1 MSLAKIVADTMSKY
15 ADRPAIG
22 ERDKIFITD
31 DSSQEVSLKLLP
43 SYGTITYGELW
54 KRTGALAAELHHSTN
69 APLTAGSSVA
79 FLAFTS
85 GDYAILDLAC
95 IRLGAIVVP
104 LQTGSSQAQI
114 DSILQ
119 ETEPLVFATSIDY
132 LDIAVEVAIKTPSIR
147 RILLLD
153 YYSQISEHSKKLN
166 AVLSQLDSNSSVIS
180 IEPLQDLIKRGTALS
195 EPPMYSS
202 STSDEEL
209 SMLIYT
215 SGSTGTPKGAMY
227 TQKLASGMWGGSWAT
242 IFSEERAI
250 TFHYMPMSHV
260 AGHSSLKST
269 LARGGTCYFTAKS
282 NLSTLLEDISLS
294 KPTELS
300 LVPRICEMIYQKYQ
314 TELARKRASHGDDTS
329 LTILEDIRVNILG
342 GQVGWASCSSAP
354 LSNEL
359 KIFTESLL
367 NIPLHNVYGSTE
379 AGAIWIDNELLS
391 PPVEDYR
398 IIDVP
403 ELGYYGTDSPFPRG
417 ELLLKTQSIIP
428 GYYKRPEL
436 ASELFD
442 EHGYYKTGDI
452 VAETG
457 HNRLVYV
464 DRRKNV
470 IKLSQGE
477 FVATAKLETIF
488 SAIPEIQSIF
498 VYGKSEWSYLL
509 AVVVPSKHLA
519 QRFDGKAELIKQ
531 FIGDAIRKVAKTSE
545 LRSYEIPRDLLID
558 NEPFTQTNGL
568 LSDHGKP
575 LWPKLRE
582 KYASQLEELNI
593 QLVSKELNELH
604 DIHERINQQTVL
616 ETLKQAVRSLV
627 GGATEEISSHAQ
639 FRELGGD
646 SLSAVSLASILS
658 DAYGITIPVDMLISP
673 AYDLQHVSDYIEKTL
688 HSGQIRPSAASI
700 HGAKPNVFN
709 AKDLSLQKF
718 ISPDILEKA
727 QGLKPS
733 SNSARTI
740 LLTGSTGYLGRFLC
754 LQLLE
759 EFGETG
765 GKLICVVRGKNVAL
779 ATKRLYESFGSANS
793 QVSRK
798 LRSLSTLH
806 LEVLAGDIGEPKLGL
821 DPETW
826 DKLGKEV
833 DTIVHAGAL
842 VNHVL
847 PYSNLFDANVTGT
860 AEIISLAL
868 SNHLKPVVFLSSI
881 AVASLV
887 NTETTLDEDADIRIA
902 AAEIE
907 AEDTYAAGYALSKW
921 ASEVLLREAHSH
933 YGLPVTTFRSSM
945 ILAHSQYP
953 GQLNVPDMFTRLLLS
968 VALTGIAPP
977 SFYRATNNVG
987 LPHYDGLP
995 VDFTASAI
1003 LKIGVKQHT
1012 ESYRSFNLVNPHD
1025 DGISLDTFVGWMT
1038 DHGVNIRKIADYAD
1052 WYNRLETALLG
1063 LPERLKQHSIL
1074 PLMHG
1079 FSEPAEVISGS
1090 TIPSNRFQEAV
1101 ETFDSG
1107 SGAFA
1112 IPHISESL
1120 IRKYVTD
1127 LQSLGLLGDLHKRLN
1142 RTSSAAIPELQL

>member
-1 MSLAKIVADTMSKY
+1 MSLTKIVADTMSKY
-15 ADRPAIG
+15 ADRPALG
-22 ERDKIFITD
+22 ERDRIFITD
-31 DSSQEVSLKLLP
+31 DSSQEVSFKLLP

-85 GDYAILDLAC
+85 GDYATLDLAC

-119 ETEPLVFATSIDY
+119 ETEPLIFAVSIDY
-132 LDIAVEVAIKTPSIR
+132 LDIAVEVVLKTPSIR
-147 RILLLD
+147 RILLLN
-153 YYSQISEHSKKLN
+153 YYSEVSEHSKELE
-166 AVLSQLDSNSSVIS
+166 AVRSHLDSNSSMVS
-180 IEPLQDLIKRGTALS
+180 IEPLQDLLKKGASLS
-195 EPPMYSS
+195 GPPLYDSPSS
-202 STSDEEL
+202 DDEL

-227 TQKLASGMWGGSWAT
+227 TQRLASGMWGGSWAT
-242 IFSEERAI
+242 IFSQERAI

-300 LVPRICEMIYQKYQ
+300 LVPRICEMIHQKYQ
-314 TELARKRASHGDDTS
+314 TELARKKASHGDDTS
-329 LTILEDIRVNILG
+329 LAILEDIRVNVLG
-342 GQVGWASCSSAP
+342 GRVGWASCSSAP

-359 KIFTESLL
+359 KIFTQTLL

-452 VAETG
+452 MAETG
-457 HNRLVYV
+457 HNRLVYL

-477 FVATAKLETIF
+477 FVATAQLETTF

-498 VYGKSEWSYLL
+498 VYGRSEWSYLL
-509 AVVVPSKHLA
+509 AVVIPSEHLA
-519 QRFDGKAELIKQ
+519 KRFDGKAELIKQ
-531 FIGDAIRKVAKTSE
+531 FLGDAIRRLAKTSE
-545 LRSYEIPRDLLID
+545 MRSYEIPRDLLIE
-558 NEPFTQTNGL
+558 NEPFTQSNGL

-575 LWPKLRE
+575 LWPRLRE
-582 KYASQLEELNI
+582 KYAHRLEELND
-593 QLVSKELNELH
+593 QLVSKKLDEFH
-604 DIHERINQQTVL
+604 DIHERINQQSVL

-627 GGATEEISSHAQ
+627 GGATEEISPHAQ
-639 FRELGGD
+639 FKELGGD

-673 AYDLQHVSDYIEKTL
+673 AYDLQHVSDYIEKML
-688 HSGQIRPSAASI
+688 QSGLIRPSAASI
-700 HGAKPNVFN
+700 HGAKPSVFH
-709 AKDLSLQKF
+709 AKDLSLEKF
-718 ISPDILEKA
+718 ISSDVLQKA
-727 QGLKPS
+727 RGLKAS
-733 SNSARTI
+733 ANSARTI

-765 GKLICVVRGKNVAL
+765 GKLICIVRGKNVAL
-779 ATKRLYESFGSANS
+779 ATKRLYESFGSENS
-793 QVSRK
+793 RGFRK

-806 LEVLAGDIGEPKLGL
+806 LEVLPGDIGEPKLGL

-826 DKLGKEV
+826 DRLGKEV
-833 DTIVHAGAL
+833 DTIIHAGAL

-881 AVASLV
+881 AVATLV
-887 NTETTLDEDADIRIA
+887 NTRTTLDEDADIRIA

-907 AEDTYAAGYALSKW
+907 ADDTYAAGYGLSKW

-933 YGLPVTTFRSSM
+933 YGLPVTTFRSCM

-953 GQLNVPDMFTRLLLS
+953 EQLNVPDMFTRLLLS
-968 VALTGIAPP
+968 VAITGIAPS
-977 SFYRATNNVG
+977 SFYRLNDNAG

-1003 LKIGVKQHT
+1003 LKIGIKQSVT
-1012 ESYRSFNLVNPHD
+1012 SYRSFNLVNPHD
-1025 DGISLDTFVGWMT
+1025 DGISLDTFVDWMT
-1038 DHGVNIRKIADYAD
+1038 DLGVCIRKIDDYAD
-1052 WYNRLETALLG
+1052 WYNRFETALRG
-1063 LPERLKQHSIL
+1063 LPERLKQHSLL

-1079 FSEPAEVISGS
+1079 FTEPTEVISGS
-1090 TIPSNRFQEAV
+1090 TIPSDRFQGAV
-1101 ETFDSG
+1101 DAFESSAET
-1107 SGAFA
+1107 FA
-1112 IPHISESL
+1112 IPHLSETL

-1127 LQSLGLLGDLHKRLN
+1127 LQSLGLLGELHKGLN
-1142 RTSSAAIPELQL
+1142 RTPSAAIPER

>member
-22 ERDKIFITD
+22 ERDRTFITD
-31 DSSQEVSLKLLP
+31 EYSKEVSFKLLP
-43 SYGTITYGELW
+43 SYSTITYGELW
-54 KRTGALAAELHHSTN
+54 KRTGALAAELHHNTC

-85 GDYAILDLAC
+85 GDYATLDLAC
-95 IRLGAIVVP
+95 IRLGAITVP

-119 ETEPLVFATSIDY
+119 ETEPLIFAAGIDY
-132 LDIAVEVAIKTPSIR
+132 LDIAVEVALKTPSIR
-147 RILLLD
+147 RVLLLD
-153 YYSQISEHSKKLN
+153 YYSEVSEHSKKLD
-166 AVLSQLDSNSSVIS
+166 AVRSHLDSNSSAVS
-180 IEPLQDLIKRGTALS
+180 IVPLQDLLTKGASLP
-195 EPPMYSS
+195 EPPLYNSLSS
-202 STSDEEL
+202 DDEL

-314 TELARKRASHGDDTS
+314 TELVRKKASHGDDTS
-329 LTILEDIRVNILG
+329 LAILEDIRVNVLG

-359 KIFTESLL
+359 KIFTQKLL

-436 ASELFD
+436 ATELFD

-477 FVATAKLETIF
+477 FVATAQLETTF

-498 VYGKSEWSYLL
+498 VYGRSEWSHLL
-509 AVVVPSKHLA
+509 AVVVPSKQLTK
-519 QRFDGKAELIKQ
+519 RFDGKAELIKQ
-531 FIGDAIRKVAKTSE
+531 FLGDAIRKLAKKSE
-545 LRSYEIPRDLLID
+545 LRSYEIPRDLLIES
-558 NEPFTQTNGL
+558 EPFTQSNGL

-582 KYASQLEELNI
+582 RYAERLEELND
-593 QLVSKELNELH
+593 QLVSKELDELH
-604 DIHERINQQTVL
+604 DIHERINQQSVL

-627 GGATEEISSHAQ
+627 GGATEEISPHAQ

-673 AYDLQHVSDYIEKTL
+673 VYDLQHVSDYIEKTL
-688 HSGQIRPSAASI
+688 QSGQIRPSAASI
-700 HGAKPNVFN
+700 HGAKPNVFH
-709 AKDLSLQKF
+709 AKDLSLEKF
-718 ISPDILEKA
+718 ISPDVLQKA
-727 QGLKPS
+727 RGLKAS
-733 SNSARTI
+733 ANSARTI

-759 EFGETG
+759 AFGETG
-765 GKLICVVRGKNVAL
+765 GKLICVVRGKNVAS
-779 ATKRLYESFGSANS
+779 ATKRLHESFGSENS
-793 QVSRK
+793 QVFRK
-798 LRSLSTLH
+798 LRSLSALH

-826 DKLGKEV
+826 DRLGKEV

-868 SNHLKPVVFLSSI
+868 SHHLKPVVFLSSI

-887 NTETTLDEDADIRIA
+887 NTRTILDEDADIRIA

-907 AEDTYAAGYALSKW
+907 ADDTYAAGYGLSKW
-921 ASEVLLREAHSH
+921 ASEVLLREAHNH

-968 VALTGIAPP
+968 VALTGIAPS
-977 SFYRATNNVG
+977 SFYRSTGNGG

-1003 LKIGVKQHT
+1003 LKIGVRQYAD
-1012 ESYRSFNLVNPHD
+1012 SYRSFNLVNPHN
-1025 DGISLDTFVGWMT
+1025 DGISLDTFVDWMI
-1038 DHGVNIRKIADYAD
+1038 DHGVNIRKVFDYAD
-1052 WYNRLETALLG
+1052 WHNRFETALRG
-1063 LPERLKQHSIL
+1063 LPEHLKQHSLL

-1079 FSEPAEVISGS
+1079 FSKPTEVISGS
-1090 TIPSNRFQEAV
+1090 TIPSDRFQGAV
-1101 ETFDSG
+1101 DAFESG
-1107 SGAFA
+1107 SETFA
-1112 IPHISESL
+1112 IPHISKSL

-1127 LQSLGLLGDLHKRLN
+1127 LQSLGLLGELLKGLN
-1142 RTSSAAIPELQL
+1142 RAPSAAIPQLQL